1 MLNSQTEEIKAKIDL
16 IDLISEY
23 VQLKP
28 AGANWK
34 ALCPFHNEKTP
45 SFMVSREKQIW
56 HCFGCGEGGDA
67 FSFMQK
73 IEGIEFPEA
82 LRILAEK
89 TGIKLKKVSPE
100 LVSQKTKLLDICK
113 LSAEFF
119 HKALLVS
126 TEAKMAR
133 DYLAKREIKPETVAE
148 FKLGYAP
155 DSWDK
160 LLNLLLKKGF
170 KENDIFLAGLVVKNE
185 KGQLYD
191 RFRQRLMF
199 PIFDHLGNVVGFTG
213 RILDE
218 TKENQGGK
226 YVNTPQ
232 TLIYNK
238 SLIIYGLDKAKEE
251 IKKQDLAVFVEGNM
265 DVTTSHQAGI
275 KNVIATSGTALTLEQ
290 LKLLQRY
297 TNNLA
302 LSFDADLAGQA
313 AAERG
318 IDIALSLGLNIKIIQ
333 LPEIIDGQVIK
344 DPDDCIKKGISYWQV
359 AIKQAVS
366 IMDFYF
372 EKAFKQ
378 FDPNNPL
385 AKKEIAAK
393 LLKQVSKLANKVEQN
408 HWLNQLAQK
417 LDVPDNIIQET
428 LNKYLEKK
436 KESLPIIKF
445 EVLNQKNR
453 EVLLAEQL
461 LALSLKYPQNL
472 DYVIDHLE
480 VEMLAEKELQKIYK
494 ELILYY
500 NEKKSFDY
508 LDFEKLL
515 LTQGEKYVNLVST
528 LLLLVDKDFLNFSDE
543 KIKQEI
549 IDIIK
554 LLRKSFI
561 NSKTKQVE
569 KLLVQAEKESNQKQ
583 IEELSQEFSALT
595 EQLKNL

>member
-199 PIFDHLGNVVGFTG
+199 PIFDHLGNIVGFTG

>member
-16 IDLISEY
+16 VDLISEY

-89 TGIKLKKVSPE
+89 TGIKLKRVSPE

-126 TEAKMAR
+126 AEAKMAR

-344 DPDDCIKKGISYWQV
+344 DPDDCIKKGISYWQA

>member
-1 MLNSQTEEIKAKIDL
+1 
-16 IDLISEY
+16 
-23 VQLKP
+23 
-28 AGANWK
+28 
-34 ALCPFHNEKTP
+34 
-45 SFMVSREKQIW
+45 MVSREKQIW